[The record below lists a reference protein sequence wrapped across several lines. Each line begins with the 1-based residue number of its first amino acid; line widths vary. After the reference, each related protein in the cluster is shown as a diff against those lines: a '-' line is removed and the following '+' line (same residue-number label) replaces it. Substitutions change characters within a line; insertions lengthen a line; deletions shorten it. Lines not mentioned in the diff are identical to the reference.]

1 MLTLKHLDKVYDR
14 TLLWIHMKNNKQLIN
29 RLDKIKKFYSKH
41 RHIPSYSE
49 MCSLFGFASKNAVTR
64 LVDDFISLGYFTKID
79 KVISPAPLFF
89 SLPHL
94 GHIKAGHP
102 AEVNADYYDE
112 TNTIYVGDDALVV
125 SGSTYVLTVSGDSM
139 TGAGIFPGDLAII
152 DKLRGPRTGD
162 IIAACVDD
170 EWTLKY
176 YRKYGSRVFLEAAN
190 PKYEPIYPENNL
202 TTGGVLVKL
211 MRTYK
216 T

>member
-1 MLTLKHLDKVYDR
+1 
-14 TLLWIHMKNNKQLIN
+14 MKNNKNIQY
-29 RLDKIKKFYSKH
+29 RLSTLKKFYATH
-41 RHIPSYSE
+41 RYLPSYSE
-49 MCSLFGFASKNAVTR
+49 MCALFGFASKNAVAK
-64 LVDDFISLGYFTKID
+64 VISEFIRLGYLTKID
-79 KVISPAPLFF
+79 STLSPTPLFF

-102 AEVNADYYDE
+102 TDMSADYYDE
-112 TNTIYVGDDALVV
+112 TNTIYVGEDALTV

-152 DKLRGPRTGD
+152 DKLKGPQTGD

-176 YRKYGSRVFLEAAN
+176 YRKYGGKVFLEAAN
-190 PKYEPIYPENNL
+190 PKYEPIYPESSL

-211 MRTYK
+211 MRKY
-216 T
+216 